1 MHFNIIL
8 AFIAICGLNLSQA
21 AIVKPIS
28 YHQYQQLKQQQ
39 QQRVDKKP
47 WELIEAIRATSQIRG
62 FNGTWITDDEFY
74 YTASDR
80 SIHKFNAVTGSNS
93 VFVTSDFL
101 NIYNRSSSFKL
112 SPDNT
117 KILVRFDV
125 EEIFRHSFIAKYDV
139 FDIATQKV
147 IHIHG
152 GAKLQYCE
160 WSPIKDRLAF
170 VYNNNVYIHFGENF
184 EVPITSDGIDG
195 VFYNGIPDWV
205 YEEEVL
211 SSGSAMWWSDDGNYL
226 AVGVFNDTKV
236 ETFKYFLYGEAEDP
250 QYQYPMEVDLKYPK
264 PGTNNPI
271 VALRVFDLSINP
283 NYVTIKAPEGI
294 VSDDHI
300 LQNVAWTID
309 RKLLITWLNRRQNIA
324 SLQLCSAAGECREVK
339 RIEEPKGWITIGTP
353 KCLKNSENCL
363 FTYWIGNW
371 YQVWNLDLKTGE
383 NIWSSLGDFTVL
395 RVYGYDEVNDKLYYQ
410 ATLSSDPSVY
420 QVFSNK
426 DCLTCNLQ
434 DVDGV
439 LCRSASAAFSKGYS
453 YYTVSC
459 SGPNPSYTKIF
470 HTKTNKEVKDWE
482 GNTNFR
488 EMLATKL
495 RPKIDYMQVPL
506 ADGSI
511 GIAKLQYPP
520 NLDVN
525 KKYPMIVFV
534 YGGPNSVRVTN
545 NFGVG
550 FDAYMTTNREV
561 IYAQID
567 GRGTGNKGK
576 DLLFS
581 VNNHLGEFEV
591 EDQIFVTQYL
601 QSRLPFVDK
610 ERCGIWGWS
619 YGGYMT
625 ARTLANDTERV
636 FQCGISVAP
645 VTSWFYYDTIYTE
658 RYMGLP
664 LENWDKYVTTD
675 VLKNVENFRNHDFML
690 IHGSGDDNV
699 HYQQS
704 LMLAKVLQANDIL
717 FEEMTYTDENHSIG
731 NFLPHLYNTM
741 DHFWINCLNLD
752 VEEEE

>member
-8 AFIAICGLNLSQA
+8 AFIAIYGLSVTQA
-21 AIVKPIS
+21 GVIKAQKT
-28 YHQYQQLKQQQ
+28 
-39 QQRVDKKP
+39 P
-47 WELIEAIRATSQIRG
+47 WDLIEAIRATSQIRG
-62 FNGTWITDDEFY
+62 FNGTWITDEEFY
-74 YTASDR
+74 YTATDR
-80 SIHKFNAVTGSNS
+80 SIHKFNAATGSDS
-93 VFVTSDFL
+93 IFVTSDFL

-117 KILVRFDV
+117 KILVRYDV

-139 FDIATQKV
+139 FDIATRSAIK
-147 IHIHG
+147 IHNG
-152 GAKLQYCE
+152 EKLQYCG
-160 WSPIKDRLAF
+160 WSPVKDRLAY
-170 VYNNNVYIHFGENF
+170 VYNNNVFIHFGENL
-184 EVPITSDGIDG
+184 EVQITSDGIDG

-226 AVGVFNDTKV
+226 GVGVFDDTNV
-236 ETFKYFLYGEAEDP
+236 ETFKYFIYGEAEDP
-250 QYQYPMEVDLKYPK
+250 LYQYPKEVDLKYPK
-264 PGTNNPI
+264 PGTNNPV
-271 VALRVFDLSINP
+271 VALRVFDLSLDP
-283 NYVTIKAPEGI
+283 NYVTIKAPVEV
-294 VSDDHI
+294 VSSDHV
-300 LQNVAWTID
+300 LQSVAWTSD
-309 RKLLITWLNRRQNIA
+309 RKLLITWLNRRQNVA
-324 SLQLCSAAGECREVK
+324 SLQLCAVSGECKEVK
-339 RIEEPKGWITIGTP
+339 RIEEPKGWVAIGNP
-353 KCLKNSENCL
+353 ICLKKSENCL
-363 FTYWIGNW
+363 FSYFIDNW
-371 YQVWNLDLKTGE
+371 YQVWNLDLKTEE
-383 NIWSSLGDFTVL
+383 NIWRSLGEFTVL
-395 RVYGYDEVNDKLYYQ
+395 RIYGYDEENDKLYYQ
-410 ATLSSDPSVY
+410 ATLENDPSVY
-420 QVFSNK
+420 HVFSNK
-426 DCLTCNLQ
+426 DCLTCNLL
-434 DVDGV
+434 DVEGV
-439 LCRSASAAFSKGYS
+439 ACRSAAAAFSKSYS
-453 YYTVSC
+453 FYTVSC

-470 HTKTNKEVKDWE
+470 ATKTNTEVKNWE
-482 GNTNFR
+482 DNHAFR
-488 EMLATKL
+488 VKLASKL
-495 RPKIDYMQVPL
+495 RPEIEFLKVPL

-511 GIAKLQYPP
+511 GMAKVQFPP
-520 NLDVN
+520 NLDKN
-525 KKYPMIVFV
+525 KKYPMIIFV
-534 YGGPNSVRVTN
+534 YGGPNSVKITN
-545 NFGVG
+545 GFGVG

-561 IYAQID
+561 IYVQVD

-591 EDQIFVTQYL
+591 EDQIYVTKYL
-601 QSRLPFVDK
+601 QEKYTFVDK
-610 ERCGIWGWS
+610 DRCGIWGWS

-664 LENWDKYVTTD
+664 TENLKKYLDTS
-675 VLKNVENFRNHDFML
+675 VLDQVDNFRNHDFML

-752 VEEEE
+752 VEEED